1 MDHTV
6 FITNSSA
13 CLNLRASDLSTPPVG
28 MILVGQIFLPSGFL
42 PAVRGVAVRLIC
54 LLLCSQIECVH
65 SGCVNGQKC
74 GTGTWHAGLVK
85 RNFSHSLLCNQ
96 NSEFIPAIMSGVL
109 LLGRGWNLRCLCVIY
124 KLHMWIFSSDNLRK
138 NVQYFP
144 SYFHSFDKLM
154 WSEARCYRWRQSP
167 KSVPTYFLV
176 WVQTVSYISK
186 ITEDQRRKEKSR

>member
-1 MDHTV
+1 MG
-6 FITNSSA
+6 A
-13 CLNLRASDLSTPPVG
+13 PGCLRSLTDERGGDDGSHSFHHKLICLPQLKSFWPKRSPPVG

-124 KLHMWIFSSDNLRK
+124 KLHMWVFSS
-138 NVQYFP
+138 
-144 SYFHSFDKLM
+144 
-154 WSEARCYRWRQSP
+154 E
-167 KSVPTYFLV
+167 T
-176 WVQTVSYISK
+176 T
-186 ITEDQRRKEKSR
+186 